1 MLCSMVH
8 PTPQSDNPRPRVAL
22 FVTCMVDAMY
32 PRVGMASV
40 ELLERHGA
48 EVVFPE
54 NQTCC
59 GQPAFTAGHW
69 KEARKLAMSF
79 LDVFGPLVEG
89 GEVDAIVAP
98 SGSCVAY
105 VKHSFRILLEGGA
118 PEETRERARL
128 VGDRTYELTEYLVDA
143 LGVETTGTKSTRSI
157 TYHAC
162 CHLLREL
169 RVDRQP
175 RTLLESL
182 EGGELVE
189 LEEAEE
195 CCGFG
200 GAFAVWSSEISTEMG
215 RRKAR
220 HLDASGAQ
228 VVAVG
233 DVGCMT
239 HMNGILVR
247 GGHRCRAVHI
257 AELLAGDDE
266 DRA

>member
-1 MLCSMVH
+1 MLCAMVH
-8 PTPQSDNPRPRVAL
+8 PTSPSDGPRPKVAL
-22 FVTCMVDAMY
+22 FATCMVDTMY
-32 PRVGMASV
+32 PRVGVASV

-48 EVVFPE
+48 SVVFPD

-59 GQPAFTAGHW
+59 GQPAFTAGHR
-69 KEARKLAMSF
+69 KEARKLAVSF

-89 GEVDAIVAP
+89 DQVDAIVAP
-98 SGSCVAY
+98 SGSCVTT
-105 VKHSFRILLEGGA
+105 VKHSFGILLQEGVSEKT
-118 PEETRERARL
+118 EEQARL
-128 VGDRTYELTEYLVDA
+128 VAERTYELTEYLVDV
-143 LGVETTGTKSTRSI
+143 LGVETTGAKATGSL

-175 RTLLESL
+175 RMLLENL
-182 EGGELVE
+182 EGGDFVE
-189 LEEAEE
+189 LEESEE

-200 GAFAVWSSEISTEMG
+200 GGFAVWNSEISTEMG

-220 HLDASGAQ
+220 HLDATGAQ
-228 VVAVG
+228 AVAVG

-239 HMNGILVR
+239 HMNGILVH

-257 AELLAGDDE
+257 AELLAGEDE
-266 DRA
+266 GDA

>member
-1 MLCSMVH
+1 
-8 PTPQSDNPRPRVAL
+8 
-22 FVTCMVDAMY
+22 MVDAMY

-59 GQPAFTAGHW
+59 GQPAFTSGHW
-69 KEARKLAMSF
+69 KEARKLALSF

-118 PEETRERARL
+118 PKETRERARL
-128 VGDRTYELTEYLVDA
+128 VGDRTHELTEYLVDA

-182 EGGELVE
+182 EGGELVD
-189 LEEAEE
+189 LEESEE

-200 GAFAVWSSEISTEMG
+200 GAFAVLNSEISTEMG

-239 HMNGILVR
+239 HLNGILVR

-266 DRA
+266 GLA